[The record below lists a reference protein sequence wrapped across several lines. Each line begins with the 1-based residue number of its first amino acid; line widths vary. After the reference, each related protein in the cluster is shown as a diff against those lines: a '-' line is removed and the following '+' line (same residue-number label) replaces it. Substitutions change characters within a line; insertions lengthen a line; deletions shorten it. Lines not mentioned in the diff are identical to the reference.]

1 MPTRDEHAREP
12 SLRKL
17 FLGSHVRAER
27 EEKVLRYIIHRV
39 NESAPLHDV
48 VQEDYVRRNCS
59 PAEIDD
65 IVNAPELVHACREH
79 LWQTFRSGELD
90 PTQPRHTSS
99 LHPRGRSAGREDGGD
114 TLPPGA

>member
-1 MPTRDEHAREP
+1 MPNRDERAREP

-48 VQEDYVRRNCS
+48 VQEDYVRRNCTQ
-59 PAEIDD
+59 AQIDEL
-65 IVNAPELVHACREH
+65 VNAPELVHACREN
-79 LWQTFRSGELD
+79 LWQTFKSGELD
-90 PTQPRHTSS
+90 PLRPRHAS
-99 LHPRGRSAGREDGGD
+99 PRGPSAGREDGGD
-114 TLPPGA
+114 TLSPGA